1 MDYPRSINAGSKRS
15 DNTNVGAVYPVKG
28 MTTDANTAP
37 AIPGY
42 LQDIY
47 RWAYLDNRN
56 ARLLDRE
63 VIVKA
68 ILWGQH
74 NRLRQAAFDDI
85 RPGQK
90 VLQAACVYGQ
100 FSPALAQHIGDDGHL
115 EVVDVAAVQVNNCR
129 RKLKNYQNAEVRHQ
143 NVMHLRDYEVDIAC
157 SYFLLHEVPDE
168 GKSDVANVLLD
179 SVKVGGKAVFV
190 DYHKPHWAN
199 PLKYIT
205 SLVFETLEPFAK
217 GLWHKEIAEYGGNNS
232 CFEWHKEIY
241 FGGLYQKVV
250 ATRLS

>member
-1 MDYPRSINAGSKRS
+1 MDYPRSIGTGSKRS
-15 DNTNVGAVYPVKG
+15 DGTGIGTVYPAQAVA
-28 MTTDANTAP
+28 TDANTTP

-56 ARLLDRE
+56 ARILDRE
-63 VIVKA
+63 LIVKA

-74 NRLRQAAFDDI
+74 RRLQQAAFAEI
-85 RPGQK
+85 KPGQQ
-90 VLQAACVYGQ
+90 VLQAACVYGE
-100 FSPALAQHIGDDGHL
+100 FSPALAQHIGSDGHL

-129 RKLKNYQNAEVRHQ
+129 RKLKDYKNAKVRHQ

-157 SYFLLHEVPDE
+157 SYFLLHEVPDDC
-168 GKSDVANVLLD
+168 KSDVANVLLD
-179 SVKVGGKAVFV
+179 SVRPGGKAVFV

-199 PLKYIT
+199 PLKYVT

-217 GLWHKEIAEYGGNNS
+217 GLWRKEIAEYGGNDER
-232 CFEWHKEIY
+232 FVWHKEVY

-250 ATRLS
+250 ATRLN